1 MNQSNCLHCGNC
13 AEICPKQCI
22 EKRQ

>member
-1 MNQSNCLHCGNC
+1 MNQINCLHCGNC

-22 EKRQ
+22 EKKQ

>member
-1 MNQSNCLHCGNC
+1 MHCGNC